1 MKNKYPRNPIFFFKK
16 KISPDALQRR
26 SKPPGLFELVQQSV
40 VFAQGEVQCPRLV
53 IVGIKMQ
60 VLDDVGQQVGA
71 VHTAARRLVAQLG
84 EVKVQVVVRRLVV
97 QVGPQFAGRKVVLLK
112 DDFLKHRERQEMLVK
127 TLETSERSKSLVTNS
142 PSIIIIT
149 KPHLSFLEDV
159 LQQRQ
164 MV

>member
-1 MKNKYPRNPIFFFKK
+1 
-16 KISPDALQRR
+16 
-26 SKPPGLFELVQQSV
+26 
-40 VFAQGEVQCPRLV
+40 
-53 IVGIKMQ
+53 MQ

-112 DDFLKHRERQEMLVK
+112 DDFLNHQARQETFVK
-127 TLETSERSKSLVTNS
+127 TLETSERSKSLVVNS
-142 PSIIIIT
+142 RSMIIT

-164 MV
+164 MVRRQVSETSNVPLIHDGNQIQIIHLEIEKS

>member
-1 MKNKYPRNPIFFFKK
+1 
-16 KISPDALQRR
+16 
-26 SKPPGLFELVQQSV
+26 
-40 VFAQGEVQCPRLV
+40 
-53 IVGIKMQ
+53 MQ

-112 DDFLKHRERQEMLVK
+112 DDFLNHQARQETFVK
-127 TLETSERSKSLVTNS
+127 TLETSERSKGLVVNS
-142 PSIIIIT
+142 RSMIIT

>member
-1 MKNKYPRNPIFFFKK
+1 
-16 KISPDALQRR
+16 
-26 SKPPGLFELVQQSV
+26 
-40 VFAQGEVQCPRLV
+40 
-53 IVGIKMQ
+53 MQ

-127 TLETSERSKSLVTNS
+127 TLPKVWSRTV
-142 PSIIIIT
+142 
-149 KPHLSFLEDV
+149 H
-159 LQQRQ
+159 Q
-164 MV
+164 